1 MKKKIKGFLKSCGSN
16 DTAKNGYQE
25 LWDTGMA
32 SNKKMKSK
40 ITGINRPSV

>member
-1 MKKKIKGFLKSCGSN
+1 MAKIIKGISKQCARN

-25 LWDTGMA
+25 LWDTGRA
-32 SNKKMKSK
+32 SRKKMKSK